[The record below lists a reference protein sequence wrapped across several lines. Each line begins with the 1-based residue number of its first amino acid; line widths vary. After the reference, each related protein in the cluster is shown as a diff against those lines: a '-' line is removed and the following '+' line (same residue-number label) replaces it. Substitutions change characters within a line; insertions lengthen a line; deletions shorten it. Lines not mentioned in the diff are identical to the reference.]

1 MTPPSDG
8 PVRAEPT
15 PSEIFGNPGLLKLEL
30 IQHGVRLDASIS
42 PEIAPPA
49 RHGPAFVNAW
59 DLDLILPQETW
70 ISVPTS
76 SAWGG
81 RSSYLLRAEG
91 DGHALVYAPEGSPED
106 TTLSVPVEIP
116 PRSPFYER
124 TTATGIPLS
133 RLGSVH
139 GSHLAL
145 SPISECSFVGTQGQC
160 RFCSLDGMPQ
170 DRVPVD
176 DVIEA
181 IRIANEHRRI
191 EMVFLNVGHLPGED
205 SGIRALEPYIRA
217 IKRTFDILVAVD
229 ALPPKDNAWIDRTY
243 AMGVDSV
250 SYNLEIFD
258 PDRFATICPGP
269 ARDLGRGRYLEALA
283 HAATVFPSG
292 ATICH
297 LIVGLEPLESTRAGI
312 ETLTAMGV
320 VPVLPIH
327 RPFKGIDMRQ
337 TPEASEPFSTRE
349 LSDLYGELYQQLRDR
364 NIQMRWVR
372 GLSVAT
378 TPAEGRFFVMETGLS
393 GLLARIGDRAPSS
406 VLSDWRRA
414 LRVQKVDG
422 SFKSSGL

>member
-1 MTPPSDG
+1 M
-8 PVRAEPT
+8 R
-15 PSEIFGNPGLLKLEL
+15 
-30 IQHGVRLDASIS
+30 HGVRLDASIA
-42 PEIAPPA
+42 PELAPPA

-59 DLDLILPQETW
+59 DVDLILPHETW
-70 ISVPTS
+70 VSVPTS

-81 RSSYLLRAEG
+81 RSPYLLRAEG
-91 DGHALVYAPEGSPED
+91 EGHALVYSTDDAPAQDAP
-106 TTLSVPVEIP
+106 TVPVEVP
-116 PRSPFYER
+116 PRSPFYTR
-124 TTATGIPLS
+124 STSNGIPLS
-133 RLGSVH
+133 RMGTVH
-139 GSHLAL
+139 GNHLAL
-145 SPISECSFVGTQGQC
+145 SPISECSFVGSEGQC
-160 RFCSLDGMPQ
+160 RFCSLDGLAQ

-176 DVIEA
+176 DVLEA
-181 IRIANEHRRI
+181 IRIANEHRHI
-191 EMVFLNVGHLPGED
+191 EMVFLNIGHLPGDD

-217 IKRTFDILVAVD
+217 IKKTFDILLAVD
-229 ALPPKDNAWIDRTY
+229 ALPPRDNAWIDRTY

-258 PDRFATICPGP
+258 PERFEAICPGP
-269 ARDLGRGRYLEALA
+269 ARELGRARYLEALR

-297 LIVGLEPLESTRAGI
+297 LIVGLEPLASTREGI
-312 ETLTAMGV
+312 ETLTEMGV

-337 TPEASEPFSTRE
+337 SPEAAEPFSTLE
-349 LSDLYGELYQQLRDR
+349 LSELYGALYQRLQER

-378 TPAEGRFFVMETGLS
+378 TPAEGRFFVSESGIA
-393 GLLARIGDRAPSS
+393 GLLARLGNRAPSS

-414 LRVQKVDG
+414 LRVQEVDG